1 MPVDAAD
8 KSLARSDE
16 NDAPAT
22 GVEQP
27 PIDVRNL
34 ALSLIAAAVAIVLLQ
49 YMQAVFIPLVL
60 GGLLFYALDPAVD
73 RMQKWHVPRSLGAG
87 LMILLVVGTCGGLV
101 YFLQDDAVRMVQ
113 RLPQGVQRARELMRQ
128 NREPG
133 VLDKVQAAAKEL
145 EKTTATES
153 STARTPSGATR
164 VQVEEPAFKASDYLW
179 SGSVSVLSAI
189 NQGIVILFLTYF
201 MLLSDD
207 LFKRKLVEVVGPT
220 FAKKKITVIIL
231 EDIARQIESFLL
243 IQAATSVLVAVATG
257 FTLWAMGLEEAAF
270 WGFLAGVFNSI
281 PYYGPL
287 IVTGG
292 LLIVAFLQFGT
303 FAMTTAV
310 AGAALLITTLEGYL
324 VTPALMGKVAEMN
337 RVAVFAG
344 LLFWSWVWG
353 LPGLLL
359 AVPMMMIL
367 KAVCDNVEDL
377 KPIGRFLGQ

>member
-1 MPVDAAD
+1 V
-8 KSLARSDE
+8 
-16 NDAPAT
+16 
-22 GVEQP
+22 
-27 PIDVRNL
+27 
-34 ALSLIAAAVAIVLLQ
+34 
-49 YMQAVFIPLVL
+49 
-60 GGLLFYALDPAVD
+60 GL
-73 RMQKWHVPRSLGAG
+73 
-87 LMILLVVGTCGGLV
+87 
-101 YFLQDDAVRMVQ
+101 
-113 RLPQGVQRARELMRQ
+113 
-128 NREPG
+128 
-133 VLDKVQAAAKEL
+133 
-145 EKTTATES
+145 
-153 STARTPSGATR
+153 
-164 VQVEEPAFKASDYLW
+164 
-179 SGSVSVLSAI
+179 LSAI

-220 FAKKKITVIIL
+220 FTKKKITVLIL

-243 IQAATSVLVAVATG
+243 IQAATSALVAIATG
-257 FTLWAMGLEEAAF
+257 FTLWALGLEEAAF

-292 LLIVAFLQFGT
+292 LSIVAFLQFGS
-303 FAMTTAV
+303 FSMTAAV

-359 AVPMMMIL
+359 AVPMMMIV
-367 KAVCDNVEDL
+367 KAVCDNVEDF
-377 KPIGRFLGQ
+377 KPIGRFLGP